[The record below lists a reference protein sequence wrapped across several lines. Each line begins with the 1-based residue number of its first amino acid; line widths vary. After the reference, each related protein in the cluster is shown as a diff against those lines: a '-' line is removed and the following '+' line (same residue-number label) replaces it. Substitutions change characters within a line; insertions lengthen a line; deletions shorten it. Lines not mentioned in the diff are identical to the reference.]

1 MSAYEQLKNNQRQLD
16 AEGIEVGVSR
26 QALDQLLT
34 TAVNTSAIIQGIY
47 EWVDLV
53 EAEGG
58 LTNISG
64 VARGHAMMESLKK
77 NRPRVNEIAKGLLK

>member
-58 LTNISG
+58 LINING
-64 VARGHAMMESLKK
+64 VAKGHAMMESLKK